1 MTAYR
6 QTPIAAESCGTSWHL
21 SFDARFI
28 CRVGGI
34 PGSQWIFCGR
44 TPRATENIH
53 PVTGFDRQ

>member
-1 MTAYR
+1 M
-6 QTPIAAESCGTSWHL
+6 P
-21 SFDARFI
+21 DFI